1 MDCEA
6 FHDSEIDALY
16 GELDAP
22 AMAAMARHA
31 ATCAACNAR
40 LERLRSTRGVVL
52 SVAIE
57 DVPSDFESRIMA
69 AVDGH
74 MATRR
79 RGPALIPPGITVLGS
94 GRPLQIGTPPMGA
107 PPDGASNEPK
117 AGGGAKIFTF
127 MARPAF
133 GVAATFV
140 LVIFAAA
147 VLMQNGMRKS
157 SPLAANDESATAAV
171 PAASGASGMDFGGGP
186 GAMPVPPVATPMATA
201 MASAVA
207 MQDNNPPGE
216 SANGSK
222 GGALALAAPAAPAAA
237 MAPPPSLAKVAA
249 ATKPASPAD
258 DRAFAAAKAL
268 YSQARY
274 NEALPKFEALKAN
287 NPEAD
292 LYAARCI
299 AKTRGCAA
307 ATARFDDAAKN
318 NSGTETGSRADIEGA
333 RCYQAGGD
341 TLAARKRLESA
352 QNDGFLAIEAKS
364 ELDALDRKA
373 GPGTPG
379 GAGHAAPKRP
389 APAARPPTNESA
401 R

>member
-6 FHDSEIDALY
+6 FQNSEIDALY
-16 GELDAP
+16 GELDAA
-22 AMAAMARHA
+22 AMAAMSEHA

-40 LERLRSTRGVVL
+40 LERLRSTRGLVL
-52 SVAIE
+52 SVAVE
-57 DVPSDFESRIMA
+57 DVPSDFEARIMA

-79 RGPALIPPGITVLGS
+79 RGPALVPPGVHVLAS
-94 GRPLQIGTPPMGA
+94 PSAPMGA
-107 PPDGASNEPK
+107 PGAPGAPNAQGAPPEVK
-117 AGGGAKIFTF
+117 AEGGAKIFKF

-133 GVAATFV
+133 GVAATFI

-147 VLMQNGMRKS
+147 ILMQNGMSKS
-157 SPLAANDESATAAV
+157 SPFASNDESAPAAV
-171 PAASGASGMDFGGGP
+171 AAAASGPSGMDP
-186 GAMPVPPVATPMATA
+186 GAVPPVAMPTA

-207 MQDNNPPGE
+207 MQDQ
-216 SANGSK
+216 
-222 GGALALAAPAAPAAA
+222 GALLEAQKNAPAEPRAGGAPAAA
-237 MAPPPSLAKVAA
+237 APMAPPPSMAKAVAT
-249 ATKPASPAD
+249 TKPASPAD
-258 DRAFAAAKAL
+258 AKAFAAAKAL
-268 YSQARY
+268 YTQGRY
-274 NEALPKFEALKAN
+274 SEALPKFEALKAS

-307 ATARFDDAAKN
+307 ATARFDDAAKSN
-318 NSGTETGSRADIEGA
+318 AGTEIGSRAEIEGA
-333 RCYQAGGD
+333 RCYQATGD

-352 QNDGFLAIEAKS
+352 KDDGILTGEATT

-389 APAARPPTNESA
+389 APLPMTNE
-401 R
+401 RVK